1 MELGQTERQQSWPTK
16 AKRAKKKGNNGRQN
30 SIPAPAMECSWK
42 SDNVLGPIVSS
53 CRGGF
58 DFTLLFEQAIFSTIP
73 SVLLLIACAWRLR
86 RIYRW
91 PQKTAS
97 SFSTALKY
105 CKQVWEGT
113 YIPQEFFLTLFTDR
127 FLFGALWPH
136 SWPLLFCGRHLNFTR
151 PEYRWRHQH
160 YLSQAPWRSLYSH
173 FWSTIDRF
181 DHRHFSVSTCS
192 LRSSWMLR
200 RRERSAYETAIP
212 LLRCSF

>member
-1 MELGQTERQQSWPTK
+1 MGGSSARVIQDVCCVLKPKPLLLINKGLVRELFFPKPRGLALELGQTERQQSWPAK

-73 SVLLLIACAWRLR
+73 SILLLIACAWRLR

-127 FLFGALWPH
+127 FLFGAFWPH

-160 YLSQAPWRSLYSH
+160 YL
-173 FWSTIDRF
+173 
-181 DHRHFSVSTCS
+181 
-192 LRSSWMLR
+192 
-200 RRERSAYETAIP
+200 
-212 LLRCSF
+212 